1 MNNEL
6 HYSDAAAVH
15 PRLKYGTNHNPNYTY
30 NYCNLNYLTANAHL
44 MNSEKQRE
52 KGKIRLVR
60 VKLSGGDLD
69 PEEWL
74 FSSTEP
80 ISQEATTGPCQPEIP
95 HNNGSSKPAPQ
106 ETGTLATT
114 SHGKPLVN

>member
-52 KGKIRLVR
+52 KGKIRLAR

-69 PEEWL
+69 HWSL
-74 FSSTEP
+74 
-80 ISQEATTGPCQPEIP
+80 
-95 HNNGSSKPAPQ
+95 PA
-106 ETGTLATT
+106 
-114 SHGKPLVN
+114 

>member
-15 PRLKYGTNHNPNYTY
+15 PRLKYGTNHNPNY
-30 NYCNLNYLTANAHL
+30 LTANAHL

-52 KGKIRLVR
+52 KGKIRLAR

-80 ISQEATTGPCQPEIP
+80 ISQGATTGPCQPEIP